1 MTRCLS
7 SAAVSVLETTV
18 WPAGRGRGRRGGG
31 VFHTPSAEGGV
42 LGAAAP
48 LAPTLTERCVVT
60 CSNSSSRHVE
70 LSIGSGSRK

>member
-48 LAPTLTERCVVT
+48 LAPTLTP
-60 CSNSSSRHVE
+60 S
-70 LSIGSGSRK
+70 

>member
-18 WPAGRGRGRRGGG
+18 WPAGRGRGRQGGG

-48 LAPTLTERCVVT
+48 LAPTLTERW
-60 CSNSSSRHVE
+60 
-70 LSIGSGSRK
+70 LSPVPTVAAAMLN